1 MPAISRQRWAAAL
14 LFLTPALWAV
24 NYLVA
29 RRAPG
34 VIPPHLLA
42 LLRWGLAGCAFALGA
57 RAELWTQRQ
66 HLLRDWKHY
75 LVLGTLGMWICGAWV
90 YVGARTTTALNI
102 SLIYALCP
110 VLIAAASAAW
120 LKERLSRWQVLGIVI
135 ALSGV
140 LHVVLKGEWAGLAGV
155 QWVAG
160 DLWILAATVSWAG
173 YSLLLKKWP
182 SPLSPAGRLAAISLA
197 GVLVLLPFALWEAAS
212 SATPVLT
219 AAGLSLAVVAAVFPG
234 YLAYLAYSVM
244 QRELGAARV
253 SVVLY
258 LGPLYAAALGWLVL
272 DEALH
277 PFHAVGMLLV
287 LPGIYLVTR
296 KSGKSDPSDE

>member
-1 MPAISRQRWAAAL
+1 MQANPRQRWAIAL
-14 LFLTPALWAV
+14 IFLTPALWAV

-34 VIPPHLLA
+34 VIPPHVLA
-42 LLRWGLAGCAFALGA
+42 LLRWGLAGCAFTLGA
-57 RAELWTQRQ
+57 RAELQAQRQ
-66 HLLRDWKHY
+66 HLLRDWKRY
-75 LVLGTLGMWICGAWV
+75 LVLGALGMWICGAWV

-102 SLIYALCP
+102 SLIYALSP
-110 VLIAAASAAW
+110 VLIAAVSATW
-120 LKERLSRWQVLGIVI
+120 LKEHLRRSQLAGI
-135 ALSGV
+135 ALALAGV
-140 LHVVLKGEWAGLAGV
+140 LHVVLKGEWAAIASV

-182 SPLSPAGRLAAISLA
+182 SPLSPSARLGAISLA
-197 GVLVLLPFALWEAAS
+197 GVLVLLPFALWEAVAS
-212 SATPVLT
+212 STPVLT
-219 AAGLSLAVVAAVFPG
+219 PAGLGLAVVAAVFPG

-253 SVVLY
+253 GVVLY

-272 DEALH
+272 GEALH

-296 KSGKSDPSDE
+296 PQAA

>member
-1 MPAISRQRWAAAL
+1 
-14 LFLTPALWAV
+14 
-24 NYLVA
+24 
-29 RRAPG
+29 
-34 VIPPHLLA
+34 
-42 LLRWGLAGCAFALGA
+42 
-57 RAELWTQRQ
+57 
-66 HLLRDWKHY
+66 
-75 LVLGTLGMWICGAWV
+75 
-90 YVGARTTTALNI
+90 
-102 SLIYALCP
+102 
-110 VLIAAASAAW
+110 
-120 LKERLSRWQVLGIVI
+120 
-135 ALSGV
+135 
-140 LHVVLKGEWAGLAGV
+140 V

>member
-1 MPAISRQRWAAAL
+1 
-14 LFLTPALWAV
+14 
-24 NYLVA
+24 
-29 RRAPG
+29 
-34 VIPPHLLA
+34 
-42 LLRWGLAGCAFALGA
+42 
-57 RAELWTQRQ
+57 
-66 HLLRDWKHY
+66 
-75 LVLGTLGMWICGAWV
+75 
-90 YVGARTTTALNI
+90 
-102 SLIYALCP
+102 

-120 LKERLSRWQVLGIVI
+120 LKERLGRWQVLGIVI

-160 DLWILAATVSWAG
+160 DLWILAATVSWAA

-219 AAGLSLAVVAAVFPG
+219 TAGLGLAVVAAVFPG

-258 LGPLYAAALGWLVL
+258 LGPLYAAVLGWLVL

-296 KSGKSDPSDE
+296 PQRR